1 MARGLHSRRQA
12 SLMNL
17 DRVKRRA
24 FHSSLFVGTLFVLC
38 GVLGFLQYRWTGEVS
53 LAARDRLRASLQS
66 SLFRL
71 SQDFNSEIATA
82 CRATVPSNQSFGA
95 ENAETEIAA
104 RFNDWKRVSH
114 HRQLFST
121 IVLAVPRQG
130 ELALRS
136 LDFERGTFVPAEW
149 PPEWTPVK
157 ERLELWANRPG
168 RGFFAGPPRDGD
180 PLAIEVPLFEM
191 AMPRPRSEPPGF
203 GRREAPWLIFE
214 LNLPYLR
221 DSVLP
226 ELIQRHL
233 GSEEAPEY
241 QVEIL
246 TRSTPP
252 AVIYESDP
260 GRVPRIAAS
269 ADASVGLL
277 DLRREQFRR
286 WGPPGLRDRE
296 PGQVLGRP
304 PAPARPGLGFERWE
318 MFVRHR
324 AGSLDAVTSR
334 ARWRNLAVIV
344 GVLLLMVATAT
355 ALMHFTRRAQR
366 LAELQMNFVAGVS
379 HELRT
384 PLTVIHTAAYNLR
397 GKVASNPAQVER
409 YGALI
414 QQESGRLK
422 ELVEQV
428 LRFAG
433 AEAGYV
439 IGKPERLSL
448 ENVIE
453 ETLDSAKPLIDSTR
467 CTVEKNIEPGLP
479 SVLGDRVALKHALG
493 NLLSNAA
500 KYGTKGGNW
509 IGVFAS
515 GTDGRERP
523 AVEVRIADRGPGIP
537 AEERDQIFEPF
548 FRGQRAIQDQ
558 VHGTGLG
565 LNLARK
571 IVEAHGGTIR
581 VTSEPAKGTE
591 FTVRLPAA
599 PAEA

>member
-1 MARGLHSRRQA
+1 
-12 SLMNL
+12 MNL
-17 DRVKRRA
+17 DRIKRRA
-24 FHSSLFVGTLFVLC
+24 FHSSLFVGALFVLC

-71 SQDFNSEIATA
+71 SQDFNSEIAA
-82 CRATVPSNQSFGA
+82 AYRAIVPSNQNFGA
-95 ENAETEIAA
+95 ENAELEIAA
-104 RFNDWKRVSH
+104 RFNDWKRVSR
-114 HRQLFST
+114 HRQLFRT
-121 IVLAVPRQG
+121 IALAVPRQG
-130 ELALRS
+130 EFALRS
-136 LDFERGTFVPAEW
+136 LDLQHGAFVQTEW
-149 PPEWTPVK
+149 PAAWTPIK
-157 ERLELWANRPG
+157 ERLETWASRPG
-168 RGFFAGPPRDGD
+168 RGFFAGQPRDDD

-191 AMPRPRSEPPGF
+191 GRPGAEPPPF
-203 GRREAPWLIFE
+203 GRRETPWLIFE
-214 LNLPYLR
+214 LNLQYLR
-221 DSVLP
+221 DSILP
-226 ELIQRHL
+226 DLIQRHL
-233 GSEEAPEY
+233 GTEGTPEY

-246 TRSTPP
+246 TRSDPP

-260 GRVPRIAAS
+260 GRVQRIAAS

-286 WGPPGLRDRE
+286 WIPPGLRDRE
-296 PGQVLGRP
+296 PGPELGRP
-304 PAPARPGLGFERWE
+304 SAPRALAGRLGPGPGIGFGRWE

-344 GVLLLMVATAT
+344 GVLLLMVATTT
-355 ALMHFTRRAQR
+355 ALMRFTRRAQR

-439 IGKPERLSL
+439 IDKPEPLSL
-448 ENVIE
+448 EKVIE
-453 ETLDSAKPLIDSTR
+453 EMLDSARPLIDSTR

-479 SVLGDRVALKHALG
+479 FVLGDRVALKHALG

-515 GTDGRERP
+515 KTNGKDRP

-537 AEERDQIFEPF
+537 AEEQDQIFEPF

-591 FTVRLPAA
+591 FTVRLPVA